1 MTPSRAATVE
11 PEIGDDV
18 PAISETDPH
27 VLRARRTAAYTRAA
41 LGLAGI
47 ALILLQRT
55 LLTHP
60 LLGILGFATI
70 TLSAV
75 GQRLAPNLSWVR
87 VEESLAGVAAI
98 LIVGLESQ
106 RVTVLSLLWLGA
118 VACGV
123 MARGG
128 RVHWIGRTVVVSAL
142 ALPVIREGHLAA
154 DHAGLCVASVGLL
167 MTSGRLTR
175 ELNHLL
181 QQARYDA
188 DHDGLTGLLSRTAF
202 RSDLEQA
209 AAGATEQSPI
219 SLLLIDLE
227 RFRIVNKTLG
237 HAAGDALLATVGTR
251 IREIVGPGHSVGRLG
266 GDEFAVILPGEDS
279 LPVARALLEAMPPH
293 SGEDSRP
300 ISACLG
306 VAQTPRDGENADALL
321 RAGDI
326 ALRVAKRSGL
336 GGQISTYTGDSLS
349 GTGEQSARYVLSR
362 LIEGKG
368 LTMAVQPIVDLHTG
382 KIHAYEALAR
392 FGRRRTDSPLHWLSV
407 AEEFG
412 ERDLLERACLKVAL
426 ELFARRPAGMRM
438 SVNLSAPVLFDRRTL
453 CMLESPEDL
462 SDLIIEVTEE
472 ALVQNDAQLQTAIHP
487 LRERGATLAVD
498 DMGAGYSGL
507 RQITTVHPGYLKL
520 DRSLVSTID
529 SDSDRQALVGAL
541 VGYAEH
547 VGSLLVAEGME
558 TLAELNTLIDLG
570 VPLAQGFYLGRPARP
585 WPEVQ
590 IVDWTPTDAGQS
602 SSVSKP
608 GSRSREGVRAAGL
621 ATR

>member
-1 MTPSRAATVE
+1 VTPSSAATVE
-11 PEIGDDV
+11 PEIGNDV

-75 GQRLAPNLSWVR
+75 GQRVAPNLSWVR

-128 RVHWIGRTVVVSAL
+128 RVHWIGRTVVLSAL
-142 ALPVIREGHLAA
+142 ALPVIREGHLGA
-154 DHAGLCVASVGLL
+154 DHAGLCVASAGLL

-237 HAAGDALLATVGTR
+237 HAAGDALLATVGAR

-293 SGEDSRP
+293 SEEDSRP

-306 VAQTPRDGENADALL
+306 VAQTPRDGESADALL

-426 ELFARRPAGMRM
+426 ELFARRPRGVRM

-472 ALVQNDAQLQTAIHP
+472 ALVQNDAQLQTAIRP

-558 TLAELNTLIDLG
+558 TLAELDTLIDLG

-590 IVDWTPTDAGQS
+590 IVDWTPTDAGRS
-602 SSVSKP
+602 ASVSKP
-608 GSRSREGVRAAGL
+608 GSKSRESVRAVGL

>member
-1 MTPSRAATVE
+1 
-11 PEIGDDV
+11 
-18 PAISETDPH
+18 
-27 VLRARRTAAYTRAA
+27 
-41 LGLAGI
+41 
-47 ALILLQRT
+47 
-55 LLTHP
+55 
-60 LLGILGFATI
+60 
-70 TLSAV
+70 
-75 GQRLAPNLSWVR
+75 
-87 VEESLAGVAAI
+87 
-98 LIVGLESQ
+98 
-106 RVTVLSLLWLGA
+106 
-118 VACGV
+118 
-123 MARGG
+123 
-128 RVHWIGRTVVVSAL
+128 
-142 ALPVIREGHLAA
+142 
-154 DHAGLCVASVGLL
+154 
-167 MTSGRLTR
+167 
-175 ELNHLL
+175 
-181 QQARYDA
+181 
-188 DHDGLTGLLSRTAF
+188 
-202 RSDLEQA
+202 
-209 AAGATEQSPI
+209 
-219 SLLLIDLE
+219 
-227 RFRIVNKTLG
+227 
-237 HAAGDALLATVGTR
+237 
-251 IREIVGPGHSVGRLG
+251 LG